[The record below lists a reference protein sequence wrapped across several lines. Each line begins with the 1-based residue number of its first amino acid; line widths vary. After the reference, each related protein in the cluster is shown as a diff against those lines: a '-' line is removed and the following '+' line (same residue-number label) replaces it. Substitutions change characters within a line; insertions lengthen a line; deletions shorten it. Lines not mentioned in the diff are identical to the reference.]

1 MFSYTSLFLTSVCAV
16 ATLLPGAAMAQG
28 IYTCVDGKGRKITSD
43 RPIAECMDRAQQEVS
58 PTSGAVR
65 RIIQP
70 SLTSAERAA
79 AEEKEKL
86 AVEAR
91 AQAVEERRRDRTL
104 LQRYPNRLAHDKERG
119 LAMVQADEAIK
130 AAARRTQE
138 LVEQKKSI
146 NADMEFYRNDP
157 GRAPPALRRRIEDN
171 ESNIALQ
178 KRLVA
183 DQESEKKRIN
193 ARFDEEAG
201 KLKPLWASGGAAG
214 AASASAAEAAPS
226 RTTGKY

>member
-1 MFSYTSLFLTSVCAV
+1 MLVSGS
-16 ATLLPGAAMAQG
+16 AMAQG
-28 IYTCVDGKGRKITSD
+28 IYTCVDAKGRKITSD
-43 RPIAECMDRAQQEVS
+43 RPIAECMDRTQQEVS

-91 AQAVEERRRDRTL
+91 AQAAEEKRRDRTL
-104 LQRYPNRLAHDKERG
+104 LQRYPNRQAHDKERA
-119 LAMVQADEAIK
+119 LALVQADEAIK

-157 GRAPPALRRRIEDN
+157 SRAPAALRRRVEDN
-171 ESNIALQ
+171 EGNIALQ
-178 KRLVA
+178 KRLLA

-201 KLKPLWASGGAAG
+201 KMKPLWASGGATPAT
-214 AASASAAEAAPS
+214 AAEAAQP
-226 RTTGKY
+226 RNTARN